1 MARLRAPK
9 RGSSMTPVKSIEFE
23 RRRVR
28 DVRIVAIE
36 YACGCGWRRTPA
48 GVLQSACAAHGGV
61 AA

>member
-1 MARLRAPK
+1 
-9 RGSSMTPVKSIEFE
+9 MTPVKSIEFE
-23 RRRVR
+23 RRRAR
-28 DVRIVAIE
+28 DVRVVAIE